1 MHPLSLALLLKE
13 YLPLGLTEPFQR
25 RFQTRQLSWYNLP
38 PHLRCAFKSSKMCNF
53 LFSHL
58 NPRILPFPQVFHL
71 TPGPLPRLDF
81 CTGVL
86 NSTFFRFAHYLWLGQ
101 SPQIGFS
108 KIQKIFFL
116 SSYLLFYLHSY
127 IPELLKHANLS
138 ARSRWLYQVLS
149 QSFLIFLLLISLNFE
164 LTLRQW

>member
-86 NSTFFRFAHYLWLGQ
+86 NSTFLGLPIISDWVSHLKLDFQKFKKFFSSLLTSSSTFTPIFRN
-101 SPQIGFS
+101 S
-108 KIQKIFFL
+108 
-116 SSYLLFYLHSY
+116 
-127 IPELLKHANLS
+127 
-138 ARSRWLYQVLS
+138 
-149 QSFLIFLLLISLNFE
+149 
-164 LTLRQW
+164 